1 MINLLDLDPNAFTAF
16 FAKRGEK
23 PFRARQVSRWL
34 HQRFVDDVGA
44 MSDLARP
51 LRERLA
57 SEADIRAPRVVG
69 DTTAADGTRKW
80 LIDAGSANA
89 IEAVY
94 IPEDDRGTLCVS
106 SQAGCALDCAFC
118 STGKQGF
125 NRNLSTGEIIGQAQ
139 IPVAGNYTHACRWD
153 SATHQIEDLNNY
165 LSATDAAAY
174 DGPAGRAP
182 GSVLEA

>member
-16 FAKRGEK
+16 FAERGEK

-57 SEADIRAPRVVG
+57 SEVDIRAPRVVG

-94 IPEDDRGTLCVS
+94 IPEDDRGTLCEIM
-106 SQAGCALDCAFC
+106 AGFA
-118 STGKQGF
+118 
-125 NRNLSTGEIIGQAQ
+125 
-139 IPVAGNYTHACRWD
+139 
-153 SATHQIEDLNNY
+153 
-165 LSATDAAAY
+165 
-174 DGPAGRAP
+174 AGRFPASEESQRAFFEKHIVSWM
-182 GSVLEA
+182 GRMFADMERATSAKFYKSVGTLGRVFMKIEAEAFTFAN